1 MVVDL
6 AKYPLEELHQK
17 FEEIN
22 KNREVFKRFEQIIL
36 EKKAHLQ
43 KTQEVNLD
51 NLEEI
56 LEKSKQLPT
65 EGIDI
70 LNDQLKRVST
80 EFYDELH
87 SLQSHVPWY
96 IHFETRRQIRK
107 NGLEKKYRKILQS
120 IVSNF
125 EELTEIQSQ
134 VQKINDHIALE
145 LSKKYDL
152 SGCRTETELYR
163 ITPFFRTYH
172 GEINLPME
180 LKEVKNFL
188 KDK

>member
-6 AKYPLEELHQK
+6 AKYPLEELYQK

-22 KNREVFKRFEQIIL
+22 KKREVFKRFEQTIL

-56 LEKSKQLPT
+56 LEKSKQLPS
-65 EGIDI
+65 EEIDI

-80 EFYDELH
+80 EFYDELY
-87 SLQSHVPWY
+87 SFQSHVPWY

-107 NGLEKKYRKILQS
+107 NGLEKKYRKILQL

-145 LSKKYDL
+145 LSEKYDL

-172 GEINLPME
+172 GVINLPME
-180 LKEVKNFL
+180 LKEVKDFL